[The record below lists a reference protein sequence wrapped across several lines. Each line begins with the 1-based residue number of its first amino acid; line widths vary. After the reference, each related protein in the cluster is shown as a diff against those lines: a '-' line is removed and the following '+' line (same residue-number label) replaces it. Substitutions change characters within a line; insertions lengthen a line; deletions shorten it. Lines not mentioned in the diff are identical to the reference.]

1 MKQWEINFRVI
12 FAPDKK
18 RRAKHLLDELFFNPL
33 LNFNHMPAAKKRFK
47 NGTSQQTFGTS
58 YFDRAL
64 EGLHYTFNVF
74 VTSKNETTN
83 SPIHESKVLQN
94 FFSSL

>member
-1 MKQWEINFRVI
+1 M
-12 FAPDKK
+12 
-18 RRAKHLLDELFFNPL
+18 DELFFNPL
-33 LNFNHMPAAKKRFK
+33 LNFNHMPSKKRFK